1 MAPTH
6 IPYLPSMN
14 AKQPENPKGSATSS
28 ARIRDNQRR
37 SRTRRKEY
45 IHDLEQRLRSFE
57 RLGVTATQEVQAA
70 GKKVA
75 TENILLRSLLMLR
88 GVTETEIKAY
98 LESQGQPPNSIPS
111 QSYPMLSSKLENN
124 RQRAPIP
131 PLVAY
136 HRSAT
141 PPHKELNSS
150 PHELMTISS
159 KTSIPESNVN
169 GNVDILD
176 SQGSC
181 AERASTLTPATTE
194 RGTESQQFD
203 PRQNTGQFT
212 SCVAAAHIIESM
224 QAHSGHRDVRSELG
238 CNSEP
243 DCMVKNMSIFELLD
257 KSQT

>member
-1 MAPTH
+1 MKARQSET
-6 IPYLPSMN
+6 S
-14 AKQPENPKGSATSS
+14 KGSATSS

-45 IHDLEQRLRSFE
+45 VHDLEQRLRSFE
-57 RLGVTATQEVQAA
+57 NLGVKATQEVQAA

-75 TENILLRSLLMLR
+75 TENVLLRSLLMLH
-88 GVTETEIKAY
+88 GVTETQIKAY
-98 LESQGQPPNSIPS
+98 LEWQGQPPSSIPP
-111 QSYPMLSSKLENN
+111 QSYQMLSSILENN
-124 RQRAPIP
+124 LERAPIP

-141 PPHKELNSS
+141 SPHKDLNSS
-150 PHELMTISS
+150 PHELMTIGS
-159 KTSIPESNVN
+159 KISIPESNVN
-169 GNVDILD
+169 GNVDSLD

-194 RGTESQQFD
+194 SETESPQSD
-203 PRQNTGQFT
+203 SRQNTGQFT
-212 SCVAAAHIIESM
+212 SCEAAADIIGSM
-224 QAHSGHRDVRSELG
+224 QAHSDHRDVRSELG

-243 DCMVKNMSIFELLD
+243 HCMVKNMSIFELLD